1 MIWSLF
7 GSRAARRERRARV
20 SELTGFRT
28 ALDAAASR
36 GAIAD
41 LDSNLAGLE
50 ARALELGLSEDESP
64 IEVEMLDGLRELAA
78 FTKRVERNGFPV
90 VETQHR
96 VLTGEQCRF
105 AAPATRVENAGGASG
120 RLFLT
125 DGRAVFV
132 GPSVSAVSWSSVA
145 KVDRGGRDLVFAT
158 PARRHQ
164 FSMNTFADALK
175 AAWLSD
181 RLSARI
187 RQS

>member
-7 GSRAARRERRARV
+7 GSRAARRERRARDA
-20 SELTGFRT
+20 ELTGFRT
-28 ALDAAASR
+28 ALDTAASSPS
-36 GAIAD
+36 IAD
-41 LDSNLAGLE
+41 LEADLARLE
-50 ARALELGLSEDESP
+50 AHAVELGLSEDEAP

-78 FTKRVERNGFPV
+78 FRKLVEHNGFPI

-105 AAPATRVENAGGASG
+105 SAPATRVESAGGASG

-132 GPSVSAVSWSSVA
+132 GPSVSAVSWSAVA
-145 KVDRGGRDLVFAT
+145 NVDRGGRDLVFAT
-158 PARRHQ
+158 HARRHQ

-181 RLSARI
+181 RLRGA
-187 RQS
+187 QWL